1 MRLTQSLSYLLLPT
15 LIHAVET
22 NVEAEKNGGRDA
34 VITNL
39 IIQTRKFWHTSK
51 LLQYLKTLK
60 VDWADG
66 LITDFRIQKRI
77 FGTPIKYCNN

>member
-15 LIHAVET
+15 LIHAVEM

-66 LITDFRIQKRI
+66 LIRLQNPKENFWYTNKVLQ
-77 FGTPIKYCNN
+77 